1 MQKLP
6 RRVGKTLNL
15 KKESPRRNVGVFF
28 LRGEVIRESSAEK
41 IICCCSL
48 RLEKNSEPLAAK
60 ENLPAAGK
68 LKLSFP
74 GLAWPAQPTRQ
85 KLYFQMDLTMSGLS
99 LILEVSSQRGL
110 SKRRSWSREV

>member
-1 MQKLP
+1 
-6 RRVGKTLNL
+6 
-15 KKESPRRNVGVFF
+15 VGVFF
-28 LRGEVIRESSAEK
+28 CRRALQVFTALPEKAAAEK

-48 RLEKNSEPLAAK
+48 RLEKNYEPLAV

-74 GLAWPAQPTRQ
+74 LAWPGSADSPKT
-85 KLYFQMDLTMSGLS
+85 FCGMNLTMSGLS

-110 SKRRSWSREV
+110 NKRRS